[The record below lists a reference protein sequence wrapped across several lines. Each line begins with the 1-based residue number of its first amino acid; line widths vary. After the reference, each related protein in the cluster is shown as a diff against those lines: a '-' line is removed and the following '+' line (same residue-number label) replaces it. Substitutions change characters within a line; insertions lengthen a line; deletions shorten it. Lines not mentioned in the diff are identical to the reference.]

1 MKKRKRSLNITQAKG
16 LARLAGL
23 SLGLLLTSNAALAAN
38 PAGPGETLA
47 RKSGCLACHG
57 VQEKKLGPAYSDV
70 AAKYKGDKGAQAR
83 LVSKVKAGGSGAWGD
98 MPMPP
103 NAHVKDED
111 INTIVAWVLSL

>member
-1 MKKRKRSLNITQAKG
+1 M
-16 LARLAGL
+16 
-23 SLGLLLTSNAALAAN
+23 
-38 PAGPGETLA
+38 
-47 RKSGCLACHG
+47 
-57 VQEKKLGPAYSDV
+57 DV

>member
-1 MKKRKRSLNITQAKG
+1 MACRKRNWGQPI
-16 LARLAGL
+16 
-23 SLGLLLTSNAALAAN
+23 
-38 PAGPGETLA
+38 
-47 RKSGCLACHG
+47 
-57 VQEKKLGPAYSDV
+57 VDV